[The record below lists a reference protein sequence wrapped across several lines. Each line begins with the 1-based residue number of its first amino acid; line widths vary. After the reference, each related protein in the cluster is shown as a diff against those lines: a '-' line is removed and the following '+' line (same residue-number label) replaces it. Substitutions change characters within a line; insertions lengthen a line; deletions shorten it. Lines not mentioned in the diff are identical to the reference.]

1 MVPFDSLGGHY
12 SLQTVSEIRSDLR
25 FEISDLNYLPIHA
38 HIAYMIWTL
47 GSEIEI
53 DITKTPGRF
62 CCVSW
67 LMGTIYVGFTHLR
80 GSVICSHPIGCVIA
94 IQKKQLQL
102 HIFAS
107 SCFPVTA
114 CLGQPI
120 CPAAVVPVD

>member
-1 MVPFDSLGGHY
+1 MTNYTCGSQTINDSVISDIIDFPN
-12 SLQTVSEIRSDLR
+12 SLRAKFDLR
-25 FEISDLNYLPIHA
+25 FEIRDINYLHIHA

-80 GSVICSHPIGCVIA
+80 GSVICSHPIGCVSA
-94 IQKKQLQL
+94 LQKKQLQFHTFALLPL
-102 HIFAS
+102 H
-107 SCFPVTA
+107 PT
-114 CLGQPI
+114 L
-120 CPAAVVPVD
+120 